1 MQDQPMP
8 KIIPIVYWLSTLLVA
23 ISNLTGI
30 FYINKPFVQKAMQ
43 HLGLPKWFYI
53 ELIIA
58 NFIGGFIILLPFI
71 GKRLKEWAY
80 VGLGLGYLSAIIAHF
95 SIDGINRITFMP
107 LVAFVILLTS
117 YITYHKLNE
126 EM

>member
-8 KIIPIVYWLSTLLVA
+8 KIIPIIYWLSTLLIA

-53 ELIIA
+53 ELLIA

-80 VGLGLGYLSAIIAHF
+80 VGLGLVYLSAVNAHLA
-95 SIDGINRITFMP
+95 IDGINRIAFMP
-107 LVAFVILLTS
+107 LVAFVFLLIS
-117 YITYHKLNE
+117 YATYHLMKE
-126 EM
+126 QK